1 MSRKRVRRKSPLKRI
16 VYSAGILLILC
27 IVAVSL
33 LKYGNH
39 EDNVGDSQ
47 NNIETQP
54 HYQSSTE
61 TPQISHSSNDILLVN
76 ADNPLPKDY
85 RPENLVNL
93 YKQRNKHFLLMRSDI
108 KLSKHV
114 FEAMN
119 AMFAAAQQ
127 DGVSGFYITSGYRTR
142 EEQRELYNTTI
153 DGTAAKPG
161 ESEHE
166 TGLAFDVGTKGNE
179 NFELTPQFKWLS
191 KHCTEYGFI
200 LRYPKGMEEVTGF
213 PFEPWHYRYVGIEAA
228 EAIMDGGITLEQ
240 YCEQKSPPEG
250 EPLIPDLFMPLSTL
264 PRSLLSE
271 MT

>member
-1 MSRKRVRRKSPLKRI
+1 MGRKRMRRKSLLKRI
-16 VYSAGILLILC
+16 VYSTGILMTLC
-27 IVAVSL
+27 IVAVSF

-39 EDNVGDSQ
+39 KGDVDNGKS
-47 NNIETQP
+47 NIETRPHDQP
-54 HYQSSTE
+54 STE
-61 TPQISHSSNDILLVN
+61 TLQTNHSSNDLLLVN
-76 ADNPLPKDY
+76 ADNPLPEDY
-85 RPENLVNL
+85 RPENLVDL
-93 YKQRNKHFLLMRSDI
+93 YKQSNRHFLLMRSDI

-142 EEQRELYNTTI
+142 EEQRELYNTTT

-191 KHCTEYGFI
+191 KHCAEYGFI
-200 LRYPKGMEEVTGF
+200 LRYPKGMEEVTGL
-213 PFEPWHYRYVGIEAA
+213 PYEPWHYRYVGKEAA
-228 EAIMDGGITLEQ
+228 KAIMDNGITLEQ
-240 YCEQKSPPEG
+240 YLG
-250 EPLIPDLFMPLSTL
+250 I
-264 PRSLLSE
+264 R
-271 MT
+271 

>member
-1 MSRKRVRRKSPLKRI
+1 MSGKRMRRKSFF
-16 VYSAGILLILC
+16 LLILC
-27 IVAVSL
+27 IVAVSF

-39 EDNVGDSQ
+39 GGSVDVGQS
-47 NNIETQP
+47 NIKTELRYLP
-54 HYQSSTE
+54 STE
-61 TPQISHSSNDILLVN
+61 ILQTNHSPNDILLVN
-76 ADNPLPKDY
+76 ADNPLPEDY

-93 YKQRNKHFLLMRSDI
+93 YKQSNKHFLLMRSDI

-142 EEQRELYNTTI
+142 EEQRELYNTTT

-179 NFELTPQFKWLS
+179 HFELTPQFKWLS
-191 KHCTEYGFI
+191 KHCAEYGFI

-213 PFEPWHYRYVGIEAA
+213 PYEPWHYRYVGIEAA
-228 EAIMDGGITLEQ
+228 EAIMDKGITLEQ
-240 YCEQKSPPEG
+240 YFG
-250 EPLIPDLFMPLSTL
+250 LIH
-264 PRSLLSE
+264 
-271 MT
+271 